1 MDRLK
6 KKIKFRLGF
15 SLIEMLIVVSV
26 FGILGVVVTQTM
38 SSSLRSSRKSEALG
52 NIREEIDY
60 VINAMDKVFNRA
72 VGLNCAESTPERIS
86 YINFEGIDS
95 FYDCSTFNGKI
106 ASGSAIL
113 SVTRAVTGEDVEI
126 LNCGSTDAYGTYFQC
141 ITGTDGMPD
150 QVRVQIVAKD
160 SKTQGSEA
168 AIYSVNTNILLRNYT
183 LY

>member
-1 MDRLK
+1 MDKLK

-38 SSSLRSSRKSEALG
+38 SSSLRNSRKSEALG
-52 NIREEIDY
+52 NVREEIDY
-60 VINAMDKVFNRA
+60 VVNAMDKVFNRA
-72 VGLNCAESTPERIS
+72 VGLDCANSTTEKIS
-86 YINFEGIDS
+86 YINFEGINS
-95 FYDCSTFNGKI
+95 FYDCSTFPEKI
-106 ASGSAIL
+106 ASGSAISL
-113 SVTRAVTGEDVEI
+113 TREVTGEDVEI
-126 LNCGSTDAYGTYFQC
+126 LNCGSTDPDGTYFQC

-160 SKTQGSEA
+160 SKTQGSGA